1 MDLINTID
9 KVQQA
14 HKPIDEIIKTIRIPI
29 KNFFLISIPPLNNYN
44 MRIVIQY

>member
-14 HKPIDEIIKTIRIPI
+14 HKPIDEIIKTTRDIVDIIKILEPI
-29 KNFFLISIPPLNNYN
+29 YNFKSN
-44 MRIVIQY
+44 QE